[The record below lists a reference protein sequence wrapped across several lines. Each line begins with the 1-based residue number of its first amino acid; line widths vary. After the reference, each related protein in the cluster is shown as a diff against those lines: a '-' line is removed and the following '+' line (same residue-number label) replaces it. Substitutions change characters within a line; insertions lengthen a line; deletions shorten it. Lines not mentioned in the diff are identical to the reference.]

1 VIAQG
6 WADLALID
14 DQLGCISIGE
24 VNQQALFPRVAA
36 AVHHG
41 GAGTMTASSRA
52 GVPQVVIPQMSDQPC
67 FADRV
72 QQLGRG
78 TAFTDS
84 PTSDN
89 LRGALEHALGVEC
102 ITSAHTVSATGKTDG
117 ALIAAQRLL
126 ELA

>member
-1 VIAQG
+1 VIARR
-6 WADLALID
+6 WANLALIN
-14 DQLGCISIGE
+14 DQLGCISTGE

-36 AVHHG
+36 AVHHS
-41 GAGTMTASSRA
+41 GAGTTAASRA